1 MNKKLISLLVAMLL
15 FGSVLLVACGGE
27 TAEPTQAPQATEEV
41 AEEPTEEV
49 VEEPTKEVV
58 EEPTASITIWA
69 DDTRAPI
76 LTELA
81 EGFKAAYNVNVV
93 VEQVANM
100 RDDFKIAA
108 PAGEGP
114 HILIGAHDWIG
125 ELIASGL
132 LAPID
137 LGDKAGEFRELALQ
151 GFTYEGQL
159 YGMPYATE
167 NIGFFRNTELV
178 PEAPATWDEVVEI
191 ATALEDAG
199 TVDYG
204 FTMPAGATYDGFPV
218 QTAFGGYIFGRDA
231 NGNYDPNDLGINS
244 EGMIAAG
251 QWMADQIAAGHLTA
265 EMDWETMHTLFQ
277 EGRVA
282 MIMAGPWALDR
293 IRESGVPY
301 AISPFPAAAQP
312 GQPFAGVQGFMI
324 NALKDPGEIA
334 LAQAFLVEFV
344 ATEEVMEKLQ
354 TAGNRPSAFTAVYDK
369 ITDPDLL
376 AFGEAGADAYLMPA
390 IPAMSQVWTAWGN
403 ALTLIFQGQVE
414 SAAAF
419 EEAATQIKTAIEGQ

>member
-15 FGSVLLVACGGE
+15 FGSMMLVACGSGA
-27 TAEPTQAPQATEEV
+27 AEPTQVPQ
-41 AEEPTEEV
+41 PTEEV
-49 VEEPTKEVV
+49 VVEPVV
-58 EEPTASITIWA
+58 SLTVWA

-76 LTELA
+76 LLELA
-81 EGFKAAYNVNVV
+81 DDFQAAYNVELI

-114 HILIGAHDWIG
+114 DILIGAHDWIG

-132 LAPID
+132 LAQID
-137 LGDKAGEFRELALQ
+137 LGDKAGEFRELGLQ

-167 NIGFFRNTELV
+167 NIAFFRNTELV
-178 PEAPATWDEVVEI
+178 PDAPATWDEVVEI

-231 NGNYDPNDLGINS
+231 DGNYDPTDLGINS
-244 EGMIAAG
+244 EGMVAAG
-251 QWMADQIAAGHLTA
+251 EWMAEQLAAGHLTA
-265 EMDWETMHTLFQ
+265 EMDWDTMHTLFQ
-277 EGRVA
+277 DGRVA

-301 AISPFPAAAQP
+301 GISPFPAGTQE

-324 NALKDPGEIA
+324 NALSPNVA

-344 ATEEVMEKLQ
+344 ATEETMEKLQ
-354 TAGNRPSAFTAVYDK
+354 TSGNRPSAFISVYEK

-376 AFGEAGADAYLMPA
+376 AFGEAGANAYLMPA
-390 IPAMSQVWTAWGN
+390 IPAMSQVWSAWGN
-403 ALTLIFQGQVE
+403 ALTLIFQGQSE
-414 SAAAF
+414 PAAAL